1 MNNITFK
8 GSISIDSSKI
18 PINSTAEDY
27 IQNALQSRNSSI
39 SVNLNRNTE
48 EHDWLKNLQTKLIK
62 DRQKETTQRSPI
74 YYGILDYE
82 WRACREGDGETY
94 EVYDADDCE
103 TMLIDDFA
111 RLHKKDIIR
120 YQNREN
126 IEIIDEDTADIIDTS
141 ELIDYIN
148 YNMPDSYTYDVRLV
162 PFIVKDKLFLAREDA
177 ETYLAT
183 HKHNHHPKAHSYAMT
198 AQDSPVYEKLLDILT
213 HIDFK
218 KSNIVLENKE
228 DCPAIVKQTYQ
239 IRRNADG
246 NMLYFDA
253 KELIDL
259 CLDNEVVYGKK
270 GDYVQ
275 VFHEASETNPD
286 KYPAGMYNDDYE
298 ETIHAIMRDDTAIH
312 TLLSALSFKHIVF
325 KPSLDTNLLSASL
338 LGDADEN

>member
-1 MNNITFK
+1 MSNITFK
-8 GSISIDSSKI
+8 GSINIDSSKI

-27 IQNALQSRNSSI
+27 IQNALQSHNGNI
-39 SVNLNRNTE
+39 SVDLNRNTE
-48 EHDWLKNLQTKLIK
+48 EHDWLENLQTKLIK

-94 EVYDADDCE
+94 GVYDADDCE
-103 TMLIDDFA
+103 TMLIEEFA
-111 RLHKKDIIR
+111 EIHKKNIIR

-126 IEIIDEDTADIIDTS
+126 LEIIDENTADIIDTE

-148 YNMPDSYTYDVRLV
+148 NTMPDSYTYDTQLV
-162 PFIVKDKLFLAREDA
+162 PFIAKDKLFLTREDA
-177 ETYLAT
+177 ETYLAN

-198 AQDSPVYEKLLDILT
+198 AQDSPVYEKLLDILIS
-213 HIDFK
+213 IDFE
-218 KSNIVLENKE
+218 KSNIVLKNKK
-228 DCPAIVKQTYQ
+228 DITKQTYQ

-270 GDYVQ
+270 GEYVQ
-275 VFHEASETNPD
+275 VFHEASEVNPD

-298 ETIHAIMRDDTAIH
+298 ETIHTIMSDDTAIH
-312 TLLSALSFKHIVF
+312 TLLSALSEKNIVF
-325 KPSLDTNLLSASL
+325 KPSLDTHLLSTSL
-338 LGDADEN
+338 LGDANEN